1 MLRVLVVDDHRS
13 ARENLVEFLRL
24 RGLVAEGAGSMA
36 EALEAAARGAPDVVV
51 SDVRMP
57 GKDGLAL
64 LERLRADYPAV
75 QVLLVTAYGT
85 VPEAVQAVRRGAR
98 EYLTKPFDP
107 EDLLAKLER
116 IAEEMRLRTELT
128 DLRRRVG
135 EGAPD
140 IVGESAPVQRL
151 LAEVERA
158 ARADLTVLIEGPT
171 GAGKEL
177 VARAIHRGS
186 ARSTRPL
193 VAVSCAAIPRELA
206 ESFLFG
212 HRRGAF
218 TGATRD
224 AHGRFVEADR
234 GTLLLDDV
242 GTLDLGIQAK
252 LLRVVEGGE
261 LYAVGDERR
270 RVVDVRLLCATNED
284 LHAAVARGAFRED
297 LLFRL
302 EVLRVRV
309 PALEERRD
317 DVPLLSRALLDRFSE
332 RYALGHFTLAEDALD
347 VLLRAPWPGNVR
359 QLDNV
364 VCAAAAVAE
373 GNVVRARDL
382 PASVLAAAGW
392 DPDVRRAT
400 FRQRVAAFER
410 QLLSDGLRRAG
421 GVLSRTAEL
430 LGIPERTLRRKLRAY
445 RLRARDDKDAPR
457 PAPRRGRGQNGRSG
471 PG

>member
-13 ARENLVEFLRL
+13 ARENLVESLRL
-24 RGLVAEGAGSMA
+24 RGLVAEGAAGMA
-36 EALEAAARGAPDVVV
+36 EALEAAARAVPDVVV

-57 GKDGLAL
+57 GGDGLAL
-64 LERLRADYPAV
+64 LDALRARHPAV
-75 QVLLVTAYGT
+75 QVLLVTAYAT

-107 EDLLAKLER
+107 EDLVAKLER
-116 IAEEMRLRTELT
+116 IADELRLRTEVA

-135 EGAPD
+135 EGAPE
-140 IVGESAPVQRL
+140 IVGESAPVRRL
-151 LAEVERA
+151 LADVARA
-158 ARADLTVLIEGPT
+158 AASDLTVLIEGPT
-171 GAGKEL
+171 GAGKEM
-177 VARAIHRGS
+177 VARAVYRAS
-186 ARSTRPL
+186 ARGTRPFVTL
-193 VAVSCAAIPRELA
+193 GCAAIPRELA

-212 HRRGAF
+212 HRRGSF

-224 AHGRFVEADR
+224 APGRFLEADG

-252 LLRVVEGGE
+252 LLRIVENGE
-261 LYAVGDERR
+261 LYAVGEDRPRR
-270 RVVDVRLLCATNED
+270 VDVRLLCSTNED
-284 LHAAVARGAFRED
+284 LHGAVERGAFRQD

-317 DVPLLSRALLDRFSE
+317 DIPLLARALLARFAE
-332 RYALGHFTLAEDALD
+332 RYGLRGFTLADDALD

-373 GNVVRARDL
+373 EGVVHARDL
-382 PASVLAAAGW
+382 PSSVLAAAGW
-392 DPDVRRAT
+392 DPGARPAR
-400 FRQRVAAFER
+400 FRQRVADFER
-410 QLLSDGLRRAG
+410 QLIADALRRAE
-421 GVLSRTAEL
+421 GVLGRTAEL

-445 RLRARDDKDAPR
+445 RLRVREKPAGAARTRR
-457 PAPRRGRGQNGRSG
+457 PSSSSRRRGVR
-471 PG
+471 